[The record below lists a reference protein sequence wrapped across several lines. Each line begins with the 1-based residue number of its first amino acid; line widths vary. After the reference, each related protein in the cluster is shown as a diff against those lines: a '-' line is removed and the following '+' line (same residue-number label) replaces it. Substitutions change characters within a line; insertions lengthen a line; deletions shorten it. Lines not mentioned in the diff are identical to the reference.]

1 MASIAR
7 GMSRSSS
14 DVTRILLIAL
24 FAVVATP
31 PARAQA
37 PDYHGKLT
45 IGTYE
50 AAGEPSVDVNI
61 RYSLQDWTGWAGYYA
76 VRDGTSQGRIGIEY
90 DLHRRRLFLVP
101 SLQAASH
108 GFLGG
113 SVYSEIGGRIYV
125 VAGASRTN
133 LQPYVD
139 LTFDPNESW
148 QLGAGAHIGR
158 ADSIALFSIWD
169 NRLHTGQ
176 QNTHTVLRHHFG
188 ASQRLTAGASYKS
201 GHGDDGTFVRGGA
214 VTIEYDLGRWF
225 GKVSGDRHVNFSPD
239 TMWRL
244 GGGLRF

>member
-1 MASIAR
+1 MASIPR
-7 GMSRSSS
+7 GIFCPSS
-14 DVTRILLIAL
+14 DVTRILLIVLLA
-24 FAVVATP
+24 ACATR

-45 IGTYE
+45 IGAYE
-50 AAGEPSVDVNI
+50 ASGEPSVDVNI
-61 RYSLQDWTGWAGYYA
+61 RYSLENWTGWAGYYA
-76 VRDGTSQGRIGIEY
+76 ARDGTPQGRTGIEY

-113 SVYSEIGGRIYV
+113 SVYSEIGGRIYL

-133 LQPYVD
+133 LRPYTN

-148 QLGAGAHIGR
+148 SLGAGAHIGH
-158 ADSIALFSIWD
+158 ADSIAFFSIWD

-176 QNTHTVLRHHFG
+176 QNTHTVLRRHFG
-188 ASQRLTAGASYKS
+188 ASQRLTADASYKS
-201 GHGDDGTFVRGGA
+201 GHGDDGTYVRGGA
-214 VTIEYDLGRWF
+214 VTIEYDLRRWF
-225 GKVSGDRHVNFSPD
+225 GKVSRDQHVNFSPD
-239 TMWRL
+239 TMWRF